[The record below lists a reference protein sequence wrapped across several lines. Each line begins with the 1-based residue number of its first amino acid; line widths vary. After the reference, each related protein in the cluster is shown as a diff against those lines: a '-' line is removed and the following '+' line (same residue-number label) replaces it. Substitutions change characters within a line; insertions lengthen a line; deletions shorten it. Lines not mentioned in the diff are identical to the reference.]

1 MMVDS
6 RILDSLYKLRD
17 QFIAFISTLAA
28 PDPMNTAIDTP
39 NAIKIESKEKTY
51 QECNPEAKAEESIKY
66 PSETLFA
73 IIIFILFIIYIAIFG
88 GINRNINDTLDTS
101 NRTIPVIIPVN
112 DINQNPGS
120 PILGTW
126 KFENTQGNTQGIVS
140 TIIFDENDNA
150 ILDGKP
156 FKYRIDKSNIILK
169 DTGSSSAIP
178 FKLVDEKNILLK
190 LRGSNY
196 DNYVNKPS

>member
-17 QFIAFISTLAA
+17 QFIAFIPTLIA
-28 PDPMNTAIDTP
+28 PDPKNTAIDTP
-39 NAIKIESKEKTY
+39 NDKNIESKEKTF
-51 QECNPEAKAEESIKY
+51 QESNPEAKAEESIKY

-88 GINRNINDTLDTS
+88 GINRNNNTLDTS
-101 NRTIPVIIPVN
+101 NQTIPVN
-112 DINQNPGS
+112 DIQQNPGS
-120 PILGTW
+120 PLTGTW
-126 KFENTQGNTQGIVS
+126 KFENMQGIES
-140 TIIFDENDNA
+140 TIIFDKKDNA
-150 ILDGKP
+150 IIDGKP

-169 DTGSSSAIP
+169 DNESSSAIP
-178 FKLVDEKNILLK
+178 FKLVDEKNLLLK

-196 DNYVNKPS
+196 DNYVNKSS